1 LFEKQQSIRYQS
13 SLNNGQASL
22 RGIRLDTQ
30 FIVSTAIIL
39 ATFGIYIG
47 IAIYNKARATSDFY
61 VAGRGIPPV
70 FNGMAI
76 GADWMSAASFIGL
89 AGTVMILG
97 YDGLA
102 YIMGWTGG
110 YLLLTFLLAPQLRK
124 YGRYT
129 VPEFIGDR
137 YASHTARVIAAIC
150 TIIISFTYS
159 IGQLSGSGVVIGR
172 LFEIDAKVG
181 TLIGVVLIAFY
192 SAFGGMKG
200 ITWTQVA
207 QYIILIIAYLIP
219 VIFMSLQITGNPMP
233 WISYGDIVGKMGE
246 LDRELGISEYFAPF
260 TNGTKW
266 QFIALLFTLMAG
278 TAGLPHVIVRFY
290 TVSTMKA
297 ARWSGAW
304 ALLFIG
310 LLYLSAPAYAAF
322 SRFILM
328 TKVAGSNIDALP
340 SWTKSWV
347 DTGKLKVADSNG
359 DGILQWKELIISND
373 IVVMATPEIANLG
386 VFVIGLVAAGAMA
399 AALSTAGG
407 LMIAI
412 SSSFA
417 HDIYYRVFKPNATEK
432 SRLAVARWSIVVATV
447 LAGLVALNPPGVIT
461 QIVAWAFALASGTF
475 FPALVLGVWWK
486 RSNAK
491 GVIAGLL
498 FGLGVTLTYIF
509 MARAGITILGII
521 GTGAGIFGATAGFLA
536 NIIVSLITK
545 APSQKLQEE
554 VIDLRY
560 PEQMTFKNG
569 EVWVDD
575 DVNLTK

>member
-1 LFEKQQSIRYQS
+1 M
-13 SLNNGQASL
+13 
-22 RGIRLDTQ
+22 DTQ
-30 FIVSTAIIL
+30 FLVSLSIIL
-39 ATFGIYIG
+39 ATFALYIG
-47 IAIYNKARATSDFY
+47 IAIYNKAKATSDFY
-61 VAGRGIPPV
+61 VAGRGVPPI

-76 GADWMSAASFIGL
+76 GADWMSAASFIGM
-89 AGTVMILG
+89 AGTIMLLG

-129 VPEFIGDR
+129 VPDFIGDR
-137 YASHTARVIAAIC
+137 FDSHTARVIAAIC

-181 TLIGVVLIAFY
+181 TMIGVVLIAFY
-192 SAFGGMKG
+192 AAFGGMKG

-219 VIFMSLQITGNPMP
+219 VIFMSLQLTGNPMP
-233 WISYGDIVGKMGE
+233 WISYGELVGKMGE

-266 QFIALLFTLMAG
+266 QFLALMFTLMAG

-310 LLYLSAPAYAAF
+310 LLYLSAPAYSAF

-328 TKVAGSNIDALP
+328 TKVAGSKITELP
-340 SWTKSWV
+340 AWTKTWV
-347 DTGKLKVADSNG
+347 DTGKLQVADGNG
-359 DGILQWKELIISND
+359 DGVLQWSELIISND

-386 VFVIGLVAAGAMA
+386 MFVIGLVAAGAMA

-417 HDIYYRVFKPNATEK
+417 HDIYYRVLKPNATEK
-432 SRLAVARWSIVVATV
+432 KRLSVARWSIVLAT
-447 LAGLVALNPPGVIT
+447 LFAGLIALNPPGAIT
-461 QIVAWAFALASGTF
+461 QIVAWAFALATGTF

-486 RSNAK
+486 RSNSK

-498 FGLGVTLTYIF
+498 VGLGVTLAYIF
-509 MARAGITILGII
+509 AAKYGGFTILGII
-521 GTGAGIFGATAGFLA
+521 DTGAGVFGAIAAFTA
-536 NIIVSLITK
+536 NIVVSLMTP
-545 APSQKLQEE
+545 APSQKIQDE
-554 VIDLRY
+554 VMDLRY
-560 PEQMTFKNG
+560 PEQMVYKNG
-569 EVWVDD
+569 DVWMNDD
-575 DVNLTK
+575 GPKSV

>member
-1 LFEKQQSIRYQS
+1 MT
-13 SLNNGQASL
+13 
-22 RGIRLDTQ
+22 LDTQ
-30 FIVSTAIIL
+30 FLVSLSIIL
-39 ATFGIYIG
+39 ATFALYIG
-47 IAIYNKARATSDFY
+47 IAIYNKAKATSDFY
-61 VAGRGIPPV
+61 VAGRGVPPI

-76 GADWMSAASFIGL
+76 GADWMSAASFIGM
-89 AGTVMILG
+89 AGTIMLLG

-129 VPEFIGDR
+129 VPDFIGDR
-137 YASHTARVIAAIC
+137 FDSHTARVIAAIC

-181 TLIGVVLIAFY
+181 TMIGVVLIAFY
-192 SAFGGMKG
+192 AAFGGMKG

-219 VIFMSLQITGNPMP
+219 VIFMSLQLTGNPMP
-233 WISYGDIVGKMGE
+233 WISYGELVGKMGE

-266 QFIALLFTLMAG
+266 QFLALMFTLMAG

-310 LLYLSAPAYAAF
+310 LLYLSAPAYSAF

-328 TKVAGSNIDALP
+328 TKVAGSKITELP
-340 SWTKSWV
+340 AWTKTWV
-347 DTGKLKVADSNG
+347 DTGKLQVADGNG
-359 DGILQWKELIISND
+359 DGVLQWSELIISND

-386 VFVIGLVAAGAMA
+386 MFVIGLVAAGAMA

-417 HDIYYRVFKPNATEK
+417 HDIYYRVLKPNATEK
-432 SRLAVARWSIVVATV
+432 KRLSVARWSIVLAT
-447 LAGLVALNPPGVIT
+447 LFAGLIALNPPGAIT
-461 QIVAWAFALASGTF
+461 QIVAWAFALATGTF

-486 RSNAK
+486 RSNSQ

-498 FGLGVTLTYIF
+498 VGLGVTLAYIF
-509 MARAGITILGII
+509 AAKYGGFTILGII
-521 GTGAGIFGATAGFLA
+521 DTGAGVFGAAAAFAA
-536 NIIVSLITK
+536 NIIVSLMTP
-545 APSQKLQEE
+545 APSQKIQDE
-554 VIDLRY
+554 VMDLRY
-560 PEQMTFKNG
+560 PEQMVYKNG
-569 EVWVDD
+569 DVWMNDD
-575 DVNLTK
+575 GSKSV

>member
-1 LFEKQQSIRYQS
+1 M
-13 SLNNGQASL
+13 
-22 RGIRLDTQ
+22 DTQ
-30 FIVSTAIIL
+30 FLVSLSIIL
-39 ATFGIYIG
+39 ATFGLYIG
-47 IAIYNKARATSDFY
+47 IALFNKAKETSDFY
-61 VAGRGIPPV
+61 VAGRGVPPV

-76 GADWMSAASFIGL
+76 GADWMSAASFIGM
-89 AGTVMILG
+89 AGTIMLLG

-137 YASHTARVIAAIC
+137 FNSHTARVIAAIT

-172 LFEIDAKVG
+172 LFEIDAKLG
-181 TLIGVVLIAFY
+181 TMIGVVLIAFY
-192 SAFGGMKG
+192 AAFGGMKG
-200 ITWTQVA
+200 VTWTQVA

-219 VIFMSLQITGNPMP
+219 VIFMSLQVTSSALP
-233 WISYGDIVGKMGE
+233 WLSYGELVGKMGE

-266 QFIALLFTLMAG
+266 QFLALMFTLMAG

-328 TKVAGSNIDALP
+328 TKVAGSKISELP
-340 SWTKSWV
+340 AWTKTWV
-347 DTGKLKVADSNG
+347 DTGKLQLADGNG

-386 VFVIGLVAAGAMA
+386 VFVVGLVAAGAMA

-412 SSSFA
+412 SSAFA
-417 HDIYYRVFKPNATEK
+417 HDIYYRVMRPNATDK
-432 SRLAVARWSIVVATV
+432 NRLNVARISIVVATL
-447 LAGLVALNPPGVIT
+447 LAGIIALNPPGAIT

-475 FPALVLGVWWK
+475 FPALILGVWWK
-486 RSNAK
+486 RSNSQ
-491 GVIAGLL
+491 GVIAGMLV
-498 FGLGVTLTYIF
+498 GLGVTLAYIF
-509 MARAGITILGII
+509 AAKYGGYTILGII
-521 GTGAGIFGATAGFLA
+521 DTGAGVFGATAAILA
-536 NIIVSLITK
+536 NVVVSLATP
-545 APSQKLQEE
+545 APSQKIQEE
-554 VIDLRY
+554 VLDLRY
-560 PEQMTFKNG
+560 PEQMVYKNG
-569 EVWVDD
+569 EVWMNDD
-575 DVNLTK
+575 GTKAL

>member
-1 LFEKQQSIRYQS
+1 VLIHKGGNKLDAQFLV
-13 SLNNGQASL
+13 SL
-22 RGIRLDTQ
+22 T
-30 FIVSTAIIL
+30 IIL
-39 ATFGIYIG
+39 LTFALYIG
-47 IAIYNKARATSDFY
+47 IAVYNTAKQTSDFY
-61 VAGRGIPPV
+61 VAGRGVPPI

-89 AGTVMILG
+89 AGTIMLLG

-137 YASHTARVIAAIC
+137 YNSHTARVIAAIC

-172 LFEIDAKVG
+172 LFEIDAKIG
-181 TLIGVVLIAFY
+181 TMIGVVLIAFY
-192 SAFGGMKG
+192 AAFGGMKG

-219 VIFMSLQITGNPMP
+219 VIFMSLQITGNPAP
-233 WISYGDIVGKMGE
+233 WLSYGKIVEEMGE
-246 LDRELGISEYFAPF
+246 LDRQLGISEYFAPF

-266 QFIALLFTLMAG
+266 QFLALMFTLMAG

-304 ALLFIG
+304 AILFIG

-328 TKVAGSNIDALP
+328 TQVAGQKLSELP
-340 SWTKSWV
+340 AWTTSWV
-347 DTGKLKVADSNG
+347 NTGKLQLADGNG
-359 DGILQWKELIISND
+359 DGILQWNELIISND

-386 VFVIGLVAAGAMA
+386 MFVIGLVAAGAMA

-417 HDIYYRVFKPNATEK
+417 HDIYYRVMKPNASEK
-432 SRLAVARWSIVVATV
+432 NRLAVARWSIVIAT
-447 LAGLVALNPPGVIT
+447 LFAGIIALNPPGAIT

-475 FPALVLGVWWK
+475 FPALLIGVWWK
-486 RSNAK
+486 RSNTP
-491 GVIAGLL
+491 GVISGMVVGLA
-498 FGLGVTLTYIF
+498 VTLIYIF
-509 MARAGITILGII
+509 ASKYGGFTIAGIID
-521 GTGAGIFGATAGFLA
+521 TGAGIFGATAAILT
-536 NIIVSLITK
+536 NVIVSLSTK
-545 APSQKLQEE
+545 APSIKAQEE
-554 VIDLRY
+554 VLNLRY
-560 PEQMTFKNG
+560 PEQMTYKDG
-569 EVWVDD
+569 EVWMD
-575 DVNLTK
+575 

>member
-1 LFEKQQSIRYQS
+1 M
-13 SLNNGQASL
+13 
-22 RGIRLDTQ
+22 DTQ
-30 FIVSTAIIL
+30 FIVSTSIIL
-39 ATFGIYIG
+39 LTFALYIG
-47 IAIYNKARATSDFY
+47 IAVYNKAKATSDFY
-61 VAGRGIPPV
+61 VAGRGVPPI

-137 YASHTARVIAAIC
+137 YNSHTARVIAAIC

-181 TLIGVVLIAFY
+181 TMIGVVLIAFY
-192 SAFGGMKG
+192 AAFGGMKG

-207 QYIILIIAYLIP
+207 QYIVLIIAYLIP
-219 VIFMSLQITGNPMP
+219 VIFMSLQITGNPAP
-233 WISYGDIVGKMGE
+233 WISYGELVGKIGE
-246 LDRELGISEYFAPF
+246 LDRELGVSEYFAPF

-266 QFIALLFTLMAG
+266 QFMALMFTLMAG

-328 TKVAGSNIDALP
+328 TKVAGSKISDLP
-340 SWTKSWV
+340 AWTASWV
-347 DTGKLKVADSNG
+347 DTGKLQVADANG
-359 DGILQWKELIISND
+359 DGILQWKEIIISND

-417 HDIYYRVFKPNATEK
+417 HDIYYRVFKPNATERN
-432 SRLAVARWSIVVATV
+432 RLAVARWSIVVATV
-447 LAGLVALNPPGVIT
+447 LAGVVALNPPGVIT

-475 FPALVLGVWWK
+475 FPALLLGVWWK
-486 RSNAK
+486 RSNAQ
-491 GVIAGLL
+491 GVIAGMLV
-498 FGLGVTLTYIF
+498 GLAVTLTYIF
-509 MARAGITILGII
+509 LARSGVTLFGII
-521 GTGAGIFGATAGFLA
+521 DTGAGVFGAASAAIA
-536 NIIVSLITK
+536 NIVVSLMTK
-545 APSQKLQEE
+545 APSQKIQEE
-554 VIDLRY
+554 VMDLRY
-560 PEQMTFKNG
+560 PEQMTFKDG

-575 DVNLTK
+575 EVDFKA

>member
-1 LFEKQQSIRYQS
+1 M
-13 SLNNGQASL
+13 
-22 RGIRLDTQ
+22 DTQ
-30 FIVSTAIIL
+30 FMVSLSIIL
-39 ATFGIYIG
+39 ATFALYIG
-47 IAIYNKARATSDFY
+47 IAVYNKARATSDFY
-61 VAGRGIPPV
+61 VAGRGVPPV

-76 GADWMSAASFIGL
+76 GADWMSAASFIGM
-89 AGTVMILG
+89 AGTIMLLG

-137 YASHTARVIAAIC
+137 YDSHTARVIAAVC

-172 LFEIDAKVG
+172 LFEIDAKLG
-181 TLIGVVLIAFY
+181 TMIGVVLIAFY
-192 SAFGGMKG
+192 AAFGGMKG

-207 QYIILIIAYLIP
+207 QYVVLIIAYLIP
-219 VIFMSLQITGNPMP
+219 VIFMSLQLTNSPLP
-233 WISYGDIVGKMGE
+233 WLSYGELVGKMGE

-266 QFIALLFTLMAG
+266 QFLALMFTLMCG

-328 TKVAGSNIDALP
+328 TKIAGSEITNLP
-340 SWTKSWV
+340 AWTKSWI
-347 DTGKLKVADSNG
+347 DTGKLQLADGNG
-359 DGILQWKELIISND
+359 DGVLQWNELIISND

-417 HDIYYRVFKPNATEK
+417 HDIFYRVWKPDATEK
-432 SRLAVARWSIVVATV
+432 TRLSVARWSIVIATL
-447 LAGLVALNPPGVIT
+447 LAGLIALNPPGAIT
-461 QIVAWAFALASGTF
+461 QIVAWAFAIATGTF

-486 RSNAK
+486 RSNSQ

-498 FGLGVTLTYIF
+498 VGLAVTLGYIF
-509 MARAGITILGII
+509 AAKYGGFTILGII
-521 GTGAGIFGATAGFLA
+521 DTGAGVFGAAAAFLT
-536 NIIVSLITK
+536 NIAVSLATP

-554 VIDLRY
+554 VLDLRY
-560 PEQMTFKNG
+560 PEQMTYKNG
-569 EVWVDD
+569 DVWMNTDESAK
-575 DVNLTK
+575 L

>member
-1 LFEKQQSIRYQS
+1 M
-13 SLNNGQASL
+13 
-22 RGIRLDTQ
+22 DTQ
-30 FIVSTAIIL
+30 FIVSTSIIL
-39 ATFGIYIG
+39 LTFALYIG
-47 IAIYNKARATSDFY
+47 IAVYNKAKETSDFY
-61 VAGRGIPPV
+61 VAGRGVPPI

-137 YASHTARVIAAIC
+137 YNSHTARVIAAIC

-192 SAFGGMKG
+192 AAFGGMKG

-207 QYIILIIAYLIP
+207 QYIVLIIAYLIP
-219 VIFMSLQITGNPMP
+219 VIFMSLQITGNPAP
-233 WISYGDIVGKMGE
+233 WLSYGELVGKLGE
-246 LDRELGISEYFAPF
+246 LDRELGVSEYFAPF

-266 QFIALLFTLMAG
+266 QFMALMFTLMAG

-328 TKVAGSNIDALP
+328 TKVAGSKISDLP
-340 SWTKSWV
+340 SWTTSWV
-347 DTGKLKVADSNG
+347 DTGKLQVADANG
-359 DGILQWKELIISND
+359 DGILQWKEIIISND

-417 HDIYYRVFKPNATEK
+417 HDIYYRVFKPEATERK
-432 SRLAVARWSIVVATV
+432 RLAVARLSIVIATV
-447 LAGLVALNPPGVIT
+447 LAGIVALNPPGVIT

-475 FPALVLGVWWK
+475 FPALLLGVWWK
-486 RSNAK
+486 RSNAQ
-491 GVIAGLL
+491 GVIAGMLV
-498 FGLGVTLTYIF
+498 GLGVTLTYIF
-509 MARAGITILGII
+509 LARSGVTLFGII
-521 GTGAGIFGATAGFLA
+521 DTGAGVFGALSAAIA
-536 NIIVSLITK
+536 NIIVSLMTK
-545 APSQKLQEE
+545 APSQKIQEE
-554 VIDLRY
+554 VMDLRY
-560 PEQMTFKNG
+560 PEQMTFKDG

-575 DVNLTK
+575 GVDFKA

>member
-1 LFEKQQSIRYQS
+1 M
-13 SLNNGQASL
+13 
-22 RGIRLDTQ
+22 DTQ
-30 FIVSTAIIL
+30 FIVSTSIIL
-39 ATFGIYIG
+39 LTFALYIG
-47 IAIYNKARATSDFY
+47 IAVYNKAKATSDFY
-61 VAGRGIPPV
+61 VAGRGVPPI

-137 YASHTARVIAAIC
+137 YNSHTARVIAAIC

-181 TLIGVVLIAFY
+181 TMIGVVLIAFY
-192 SAFGGMKG
+192 AAFGGMKG

-207 QYIILIIAYLIP
+207 QYIVLIIAYLIP
-219 VIFMSLQITGNPMP
+219 VIFMSLQITGNPAP
-233 WISYGDIVGKMGE
+233 WISYGELVGKIGE
-246 LDRELGISEYFAPF
+246 LDRELGVSEYFAPF

-266 QFIALLFTLMAG
+266 QFMALMFTLMAG

-328 TKVAGSNIDALP
+328 TKVAGSKISDLP
-340 SWTKSWV
+340 AWTASWV
-347 DTGKLKVADSNG
+347 DTGKLQVADANG
-359 DGILQWKELIISND
+359 DGILQWKEIIISND

-417 HDIYYRVFKPNATEK
+417 HDIYYRVFKPNATERN
-432 SRLAVARWSIVVATV
+432 RLAVARWSIVVATV
-447 LAGLVALNPPGVIT
+447 LAGVVALNPPGVIT

-475 FPALVLGVWWK
+475 FPALLLGVWWK
-486 RSNAK
+486 RSNAQ
-491 GVIAGLL
+491 GVIAGMLV
-498 FGLGVTLTYIF
+498 GLAVTLTYIF
-509 MARAGITILGII
+509 LARSGITLFGII
-521 GTGAGIFGATAGFLA
+521 DTGAGVFGAASAAIA
-536 NIIVSLITK
+536 NIVVSLMTK
-545 APSQKLQEE
+545 APSQKIQEE
-554 VIDLRY
+554 VMDLRY
-560 PEQMTFKNG
+560 PEQMTFKDG

-575 DVNLTK
+575 EVDFKA

>member
-1 LFEKQQSIRYQS
+1 M
-13 SLNNGQASL
+13 
-22 RGIRLDTQ
+22 DTQ
-30 FIVSTAIIL
+30 FLVSSLIIL
-39 ATFGIYIG
+39 ATFALYIG
-47 IAIYNKARATSDFY
+47 IAIYNKAKATSDFY
-61 VAGRGIPPV
+61 VAGRGVPPI

-76 GADWMSAASFIGL
+76 GADWMSAASFIGM
-89 AGTVMILG
+89 AGTVMLLG

-137 YASHTARVIAAIC
+137 FESHTARIIAALC

-172 LFEIDAKVG
+172 LFEIDAKIG
-181 TLIGVVLIAFY
+181 TMIGVVLIAFY
-192 SAFGGMKG
+192 AAFGGMKG

-219 VIFMSLQITGNPMP
+219 VIFMSLQVTGNPLP
-233 WISYGDIVGKMGE
+233 WLSYGKIVEEMGE
-246 LDRELGISEYFAPF
+246 LDRQLGISEYFAPF

-266 QFIALLFTLMAG
+266 QFLALLFTLMAG

-328 TKVAGSNIDALP
+328 KNVVGQKIDQLP
-340 SWTKSWV
+340 EWTTTWIN
-347 DTGKLKVADSNG
+347 TGKLQIADGNG
-359 DGILQWKELIISND
+359 DGILQWQELIIDKD

-417 HDIYYRVFKPNATEK
+417 HDIYYRVLKPNASEQN
-432 SRLAVARWSIVVATV
+432 RLTVARVSIAVATL
-447 LAGLVALNPPGVIT
+447 LAGIIALDPPGAIT

-475 FPALVLGVWWK
+475 FPALLLGVWWK
-486 RSNAK
+486 RSNAY
-491 GVIAGLL
+491 GVTWGMIVGLAVTLAYIFAAKYGGFTIAG
-498 FGLGVTLTYIF
+498 
-509 MARAGITILGII
+509 II
-521 GTGAGIFGATAGFLA
+521 DTGAGIFGAVAAILT
-536 NIIVSLITK
+536 NVIVSLLTEE
-545 APSQKLQEE
+545 PSQAIQEE
-554 VIDLRY
+554 VLDLRY
-560 PEQMTFKNG
+560 PEQMTYKDG
-569 EVWVDD
+569 EVWMR
-575 DVNLTK
+575 

>member
-1 LFEKQQSIRYQS
+1 M
-13 SLNNGQASL
+13 
-22 RGIRLDTQ
+22 DTQ
-30 FIVSTAIIL
+30 FLVSLAIIL
-39 ATFGIYIG
+39 ATFALYIG
-47 IAIYNKARATSDFY
+47 IAIYNKAKETSEFY
-61 VAGRGIPPV
+61 VAGRGVPPI

-76 GADWMSAASFIGL
+76 GADWMSAASFIGM
-89 AGTVMILG
+89 AGTIMLLG

-137 YASHTARVIAAIC
+137 FDSHTARILAAIC

-181 TLIGVVLIAFY
+181 TMIGVVLIAFY
-192 SAFGGMKG
+192 AAFGGMKG

-219 VIFMSLQITGNPMP
+219 VIFMALQLTGNPMP
-233 WISYGDIVGKMGE
+233 WISYGEIVGKMGE

-266 QFIALLFTLMAG
+266 QFLALMFTLMAG

-328 TKVAGSNIDALP
+328 TQVAGSKIAELP
-340 SWTKSWV
+340 AWTKTWV
-347 DTGKLKVADSNG
+347 DTGKLQVADGNG
-359 DGILQWKELIISND
+359 DGVLQWSELIISND

-386 VFVIGLVAAGAMA
+386 MFVIGLVAAGAMA

-412 SSSFA
+412 SSAFA
-417 HDIYYRVFKPNATEK
+417 HDIFYRVLKPNSTEK
-432 SRLAVARWSIVVATV
+432 TRLSVARWSIVIATL
-447 LAGLVALNPPGVIT
+447 LAGVIALNPPGAIT
-461 QIVAWAFALASGTF
+461 QIVAWAFALATGTF

-486 RSNAK
+486 RSNSQ

-498 FGLGVTLTYIF
+498 VGLGVTLAYIF
-509 MARAGITILGII
+509 AAKYGGFTILGII
-521 GTGAGIFGATAGFLA
+521 DTGAGVFGAAAAFAA
-536 NIIVSLITK
+536 NIIVSLMTA
-545 APSQKLQEE
+545 APSQKIQEE
-554 VIDLRY
+554 VMDLRY
-560 PEQMTFKNG
+560 PEQMVYKNG
-569 EVWVDD
+569 EVWMNDD
-575 DVNLTK
+575 GSKSV

>member
-1 LFEKQQSIRYQS
+1 
-13 SLNNGQASL
+13 
-22 RGIRLDTQ
+22 LDAQ
-30 FIVSTAIIL
+30 FIVSLAIIL
-39 ATFGIYIG
+39 LTFALYIG
-47 IAIYNKARATSDFY
+47 IAIYNTAKQTSDFY
-61 VAGRGIPPV
+61 VAGRGVPPI

-76 GADWMSAASFIGL
+76 GADWMSAASFIGM
-89 AGTVMILG
+89 AGTIMLLG

-137 YASHTARVIAAIC
+137 YNSHTARVIAAVC

-172 LFEIDAKVG
+172 LFEIDAKLG
-181 TLIGVVLIAFY
+181 TMIGVVLIAFY
-192 SAFGGMKG
+192 AAFGGMKG

-219 VIFMSLQITGNPMP
+219 VIFMSLQITGNPAP
-233 WISYGDIVGKMGE
+233 WLSYGKIVEEMGE
-246 LDRELGISEYFAPF
+246 LDRQLGISEYFAPF

-266 QFIALLFTLMAG
+266 QFLALMFTLMAG

-304 ALLFIG
+304 AILFIG

-328 TKVAGSNIDALP
+328 TQVAGQKLSELP
-340 SWTKSWV
+340 AWTESWV
-347 DTGKLKVADSNG
+347 NTGKLQIADGNG
-359 DGILQWKELIISND
+359 DGILQWSELMISND

-386 VFVIGLVAAGAMA
+386 MFVIGLVAAGAMA

-417 HDIYYRVFKPNATEK
+417 HDIYYRVMKPNASEK
-432 SRLAVARWSIVVATV
+432 NRLAVARWSIVIATV
-447 LAGLVALNPPGVIT
+447 LAGLIALNPPGAIT

-475 FPALVLGVWWK
+475 FPALLIGVWWK
-486 RSNAK
+486 RSNTQ
-491 GVIAGLL
+491 GVISGMLVGLT
-498 FGLGVTLTYIF
+498 VTLIYIF
-509 MARAGITILGII
+509 ASKYGGFTIAGIID
-521 GTGAGIFGATAGFLA
+521 TGAGVFGAAAAILT
-536 NIIVSLITK
+536 NIIVSLSTK
-545 APSQKLQEE
+545 APSIQTQEE
-554 VIDLRY
+554 VLNLRY
-560 PEQMTFKNG
+560 PEQMTYKDG
-569 EVWVDD
+569 EVWMD
-575 DVNLTK
+575 K

>member
-1 LFEKQQSIRYQS
+1 M
-13 SLNNGQASL
+13 
-22 RGIRLDTQ
+22 DTQ
-30 FIVSTAIIL
+30 FLVSLSIIL
-39 ATFGIYIG
+39 ATFALYIG
-47 IAIYNKARATSDFY
+47 IAVYNTAKQTSDFY
-61 VAGRGIPPV
+61 VASRGVPPI

-76 GADWMSAASFIGL
+76 GADWMSAASFIGM
-89 AGTVMILG
+89 AGTIMLLG

-137 YASHTARVIAAIC
+137 FNSHTARVIAAIS

-172 LFEIDAKVG
+172 LFEIDAKLG
-181 TLIGVVLIAFY
+181 TMIGVVLIAVY
-192 SAFGGMKG
+192 AAFGGMKG

-219 VIFMSLQITGNPMP
+219 VIFMSLQLTNSPLP
-233 WISYGDIVGKMGE
+233 WLSYGELVGKMGE

-266 QFIALLFTLMAG
+266 QFLALMFTLMAG

-328 TKVAGSNIDALP
+328 TKVAGSKITELP
-340 SWTKSWV
+340 AWTKTWV
-347 DTGKLKVADSNG
+347 DTGKLQLADGNG

-412 SSSFA
+412 SSAFA
-417 HDIYYRVFKPNATEK
+417 HDIYYRVMKPNASEK
-432 SRLAVARWSIVVATV
+432 TRLNVARISIVVATL
-447 LAGLVALNPPGVIT
+447 LAGIIALNPPGAIT

-475 FPALVLGVWWK
+475 FPALILGVWWK
-486 RSNAK
+486 RSNSQ
-491 GVIAGLL
+491 GVIAGMLV
-498 FGLGVTLTYIF
+498 GLGVTLAYIF
-509 MARAGITILGII
+509 AAKYGGYTILGII
-521 GTGAGIFGATAGFLA
+521 DTGAGVFGAAAAILA
-536 NIIVSLITK
+536 NVVVSLATP
-545 APSQKLQEE
+545 APSQKIQEE
-554 VIDLRY
+554 VLDLRY
-560 PEQMTFKNG
+560 PEQMVYKNG
-569 EVWVDD
+569 EVWMNDD
-575 DVNLTK
+575 GTKSL

>member
-1 LFEKQQSIRYQS
+1 M
-13 SLNNGQASL
+13 
-22 RGIRLDTQ
+22 DTQ
-30 FIVSTAIIL
+30 FLVSLSIIL
-39 ATFGIYIG
+39 ATFGLYIG
-47 IAIYNKARATSDFY
+47 IAIYNTAKQTSDFY
-61 VAGRGIPPV
+61 VASRGVPPI

-76 GADWMSAASFIGL
+76 GADWMSAASFIGM
-89 AGTVMILG
+89 AGTIMLLG

-137 YASHTARVIAAIC
+137 YNSHTARVIAAIS

-172 LFEIDAKVG
+172 LFEIDAKLG
-181 TLIGVVLIAFY
+181 TMIGVVLIAFY
-192 SAFGGMKG
+192 AAFGGMKG

-219 VIFMSLQITGNPMP
+219 VIFMSLQVTSSALP
-233 WISYGDIVGKMGE
+233 WLSYGELVGKMGE

-266 QFIALLFTLMAG
+266 QFLALMFTLMAG

-328 TKVAGSNIDALP
+328 TKVAGSKISELP
-340 SWTKSWV
+340 AWTKTWV
-347 DTGKLKVADSNG
+347 DTGKLQVADGNG
-359 DGILQWKELIISND
+359 DGVLQWSELIISND

-412 SSSFA
+412 SSAFA
-417 HDIYYRVFKPNATEK
+417 HDIYYRVMKPNATEK
-432 SRLAVARWSIVVATV
+432 TRLNVARISIVVAT
-447 LAGLVALNPPGVIT
+447 LFAGLIALNPPGAIT

-475 FPALVLGVWWK
+475 FPALILGVWWK
-486 RSNAK
+486 RSNSQ
-491 GVIAGLL
+491 GVIAGMLI
-498 FGLGVTLTYIF
+498 GLAVTLGYIF
-509 MARAGITILGII
+509 AAKYGGFTILGII
-521 GTGAGIFGATAGFLA
+521 DTGAGVFGATAAILA
-536 NIIVSLITK
+536 NVIVSLATP
-545 APSQKLQEE
+545 APSQKIQEE
-554 VIDLRY
+554 VLDLRY
-560 PEQMTFKNG
+560 PEQMTYKNG
-569 EVWVDD
+569 EVWMNDD
-575 DVNLTK
+575 ATKA

>member
-1 LFEKQQSIRYQS
+1 MDIQFLV
-13 SLNNGQASL
+13 SLTLIGL
-22 RGIRLDTQ
+22 
-30 FIVSTAIIL
+30 
-39 ATFGIYIG
+39 TFGLYIW
-47 IAIYNKARATSDFY
+47 IALYNKAKATSDFY
-61 VAGRGIPPV
+61 VAGRGVPPV

-76 GADWMSAASFIGL
+76 GADWMSAASFIGM

-102 YIMGWTGG
+102 YIMGWSGG

-137 YASHTARVIAAIC
+137 YKSDTARLIAALA

-172 LFEIDAKVG
+172 LLEVDAAVG

-219 VIFMSLQITGNPMP
+219 VIFMSLQLTQNPLP
-233 WISYGDIVGKMGE
+233 WISYGEIIGE
-246 LDRELGISEYFAPF
+246 LGQLDQELGISEYLVPF
-260 TNGTKW
+260 TESTKW
-266 QFIALLFTLMAG
+266 QFLALMFTLMAG

-328 TKVAGSNIDALP
+328 TNVAGSPINNLP
-340 SWTKSWV
+340 EWTTAWV
-347 DTGKLKVADSNG
+347 NTGRLSVADQNG
-359 DGILQWKELIISND
+359 DGILQWAEIVISKD

-386 VFVIGLVAAGAMA
+386 IFVIGLMAAGAMA

-412 SSSFA
+412 SAALS
-417 HDIYYRVFKPNATEK
+417 HDIYFRTINPNASEQK
-432 SRLAVARWSIVVATV
+432 RLAVGRWSIVIATV
-447 LAGLVALNPPGVIT
+447 IAGLTALNPPGAIT
-461 QIVAWAFALASGTF
+461 QIVAWAFALASGSF
-475 FPALVLGVWWK
+475 FPALLLGVWWK
-486 RSNAK
+486 RANGPGA
-491 GVIAGLL
+491 IAGMVV
-498 FGLGVTLTYIF
+498 GLSVTLGYIF
-509 MARAGITILGII
+509 AAKYGGFTILGILD
-521 GTGAGIFGATAGFLA
+521 TGAGVFGAASAILT
-536 NIIVSLITK
+536 NIIVSLSTK
-545 APSQKLQEE
+545 APSQEIQEE
-554 VIDLRY
+554 IVDLRY
-560 PEQMTFKNG
+560 PEQMSYKDG
-569 EVWVDD
+569 EVWM
-575 DVNLTK
+575 NE

>member
-1 LFEKQQSIRYQS
+1 MD
-13 SLNNGQASL
+13 G
-22 RGIRLDTQ
+22 Q
-30 FIVSTAIIL
+30 FIVSLAIIL
-39 ATFGIYIG
+39 ATFALYIG
-47 IAIYNKARATSDFY
+47 IAVYNTAKATSDFY
-61 VAGRGIPPV
+61 VAGRGVPPI

-76 GADWMSAASFIGL
+76 GADWMSAASFIGM
-89 AGTVMILG
+89 AGTVMVLG

-110 YLLLTFLLAPQLRK
+110 YLFLTFLLAPQLRK
-124 YGRYT
+124 FGRYT

-137 YASHTARVIAAIC
+137 YDSHSARVIAALC

-181 TLIGVVLIAFY
+181 TMIGVVLIAIY
-192 SAFGGMKG
+192 AAFGGMKG

-207 QYIILIIAYLIP
+207 QYLILITAYLVPI
-219 VIFMSLQITGNPMP
+219 IFMSLQISGNPIP
-233 WISYGDIVGKMGE
+233 WISYGEVVSTLGE

-266 QFIALLFTLMAG
+266 QFLALMFTLMAG

-328 TKVAGSNIDALP
+328 TQVAGSQIAQLP
-340 SWTKSWV
+340 AWTKSWV
-347 DTGKLKVADSNG
+347 DTGMLQVADSNS
-359 DGILQWKELIISND
+359 DGVLQWSELIIAND

-407 LMIAI
+407 LMISL

-417 HDIYYRVFKPNATEK
+417 HDIYYRVWKPQASEK
-432 SRLAVARWSIVVATV
+432 NRLAVARWSIVIAT
-447 LAGLVALNPPGVIT
+447 LFAGLIALNPPGVIT
-461 QIVAWAFALASGTF
+461 QIVAWAFAIASGTF

-486 RSNAK
+486 RSNTK
-491 GVIAGLL
+491 GVISGLL
-498 FGLGVTLTYIF
+498 IGLAVTLTYIF
-509 MARAGITILGII
+509 AAKYGGFTILGII
-521 GTGAGIFGATAGFLA
+521 DTGAGVFGAAAGFLA
-536 NIIVSLITK
+536 NIIVSLATE
-545 APSQKLQEE
+545 APPQKLQDE
-554 VIDLRY
+554 VINLRY
-560 PEQMTFKNG
+560 PEQMVYKDG
-569 EVWVDD
+569 EVWMHDGES
-575 DVNLTK
+575 KQG

>member
-1 LFEKQQSIRYQS
+1 M
-13 SLNNGQASL
+13 
-22 RGIRLDTQ
+22 DTQ
-30 FIVSTAIIL
+30 FLVSLSIIL
-39 ATFGIYIG
+39 ATFALYIG
-47 IAIYNKARATSDFY
+47 IAVYNKARATSDFY
-61 VAGRGIPPV
+61 VAGRGVPPI

-76 GADWMSAASFIGL
+76 GADWMSAASFIGM
-89 AGTVMILG
+89 AGTIMLLG

-137 YASHTARVIAAIC
+137 YNSHTARVIAAIC
-150 TIIISFTYS
+150 TIVISFTYS

-172 LFEIDAKVG
+172 LFEIDAKLG
-181 TLIGVVLIAFY
+181 TMIGVVLIAFY
-192 SAFGGMKG
+192 AAFGGMKG

-219 VIFMSLQITGNPMP
+219 VIFMSLQLTNNPLP
-233 WISYGDIVGKMGE
+233 WISYGELVGKMGE

-266 QFIALLFTLMAG
+266 QFLALMFTLMAG

-328 TKVAGSNIDALP
+328 TKVAGSSISELP
-340 SWTKSWV
+340 AWTKTWV
-347 DTGKLKVADSNG
+347 DTGKLQLADGNG
-359 DGILQWKELIISND
+359 DGILQWSELIISND

-417 HDIYYRVFKPNATEK
+417 HDIFYRVWKPDSTEK
-432 SRLAVARWSIVVATV
+432 TRLSVARWSIVVATL
-447 LAGLVALNPPGVIT
+447 LAGLIALNPPGAIT
-461 QIVAWAFALASGTF
+461 QIVAWAFALATGTF
-475 FPALVLGVWWK
+475 FPALVMGVWWK

-491 GVIAGLL
+491 GVISGLL
-498 FGLGVTLTYIF
+498 VGLGVTLAYIF
-509 MARAGITILGII
+509 AAKYGGFTILGII
-521 GTGAGIFGATAGFLA
+521 DTGAGVFGAAAAFLT
-536 NIIVSLITK
+536 NIIVSKATE
-545 APSQKLQEE
+545 APSKKIQEE
-554 VIDLRY
+554 VINLRY
-560 PEQMTFKNG
+560 PEQMIYKDG
-569 EVWVDD
+569 EVWMDEGKSKSV
-575 DVNLTK
+575 

>member
-1 LFEKQQSIRYQS
+1 LDGQFLV
-13 SLNNGQASL
+13 SL
-22 RGIRLDTQ
+22 T
-30 FIVSTAIIL
+30 IIL
-39 ATFGIYIG
+39 LTFALYIG
-47 IAIYNKARATSDFY
+47 IAVYNKAKETSDFY
-61 VAGRGIPPV
+61 VAGRGVPPI

-89 AGTVMILG
+89 AGTIMLLG

-137 YASHTARVIAAIC
+137 YNSHTARVIAAIC

-172 LFEIDAKVG
+172 LFEIDAKLG

-219 VIFMSLQITGNPMP
+219 VIFMSLQITGNPAP
-233 WISYGDIVGKMGE
+233 WLSYGKIVEEMGE
-246 LDRELGISEYFAPF
+246 LDRQLGISEYFAPF

-266 QFIALLFTLMAG
+266 QFIALMFTLLAG

-310 LLYLSAPAYAAF
+310 LLYLTAPAYAAF

-328 TKVAGSNIDALP
+328 TKVAGQKISELP
-340 SWTKSWV
+340 DWTASWV
-347 DTGKLKVADSNG
+347 NTGKLQIADSNS
-359 DGILQWKELIISND
+359 DGILQWNELMIAND

-386 VFVIGLVAAGAMA
+386 MFVIGLVAAGAMA

-417 HDIYYRVFKPNATEK
+417 HDIYYRVLKPQASEK
-432 SRLAVARWSIVVATV
+432 NRLAVARWSIVIATV
-447 LAGLVALNPPGVIT
+447 LAGLVALNPPGAIT

-475 FPALVLGVWWK
+475 FPALLIGVWWK
-486 RSNAK
+486 RSNTY
-491 GVIAGLL
+491 GVISSMLAGLA
-498 FGLGVTLTYIF
+498 VTLGYIF
-509 MARAGITILGII
+509 AAKYGGFTILGII
-521 GTGAGIFGATAGFLA
+521 DTGAGVFGATAAVLT
-536 NIIVSLITK
+536 NVIVSLATK
-545 APSQKLQEE
+545 PPSIQTQEE
-554 VIDLRY
+554 VLNLRY
-560 PEQMTFKNG
+560 PEQMTYKDG
-569 EVWVDD
+569 EVWMD
-575 DVNLTK
+575 

>member
-1 LFEKQQSIRYQS
+1 
-13 SLNNGQASL
+13 
-22 RGIRLDTQ
+22 LDTQ
-30 FIVSTAIIL
+30 FLASLSIIL
-39 ATFGIYIG
+39 ITFALYIG
-47 IAIYNKARATSDFY
+47 IAIYNKAKATSDFY
-61 VAGRGIPPV
+61 VAGRGVPPI

-76 GADWMSAASFIGL
+76 GADWMSAASFIGM
-89 AGTVMILG
+89 AGTIMLLG

-137 YASHTARVIAAIC
+137 YNSHTARVIAALC

-172 LFEIDAKVG
+172 LFEIDVKLG
-181 TLIGVVLIAFY
+181 TMIGVVLIAFY
-192 SAFGGMKG
+192 AAFGGMKG

-233 WISYGDIVGKMGE
+233 WLTYGELVGKMGE

-266 QFIALLFTLMAG
+266 QFLALMFTLMAG

-290 TVSTMKA
+290 TVTTMKA

-328 TKVAGSNIDALP
+328 TKVAGSKITELP
-340 SWTKSWV
+340 EWTKSWV
-347 DTGKLKVADSNG
+347 DTGKLQVADGNG
-359 DGILQWKELIISND
+359 DGILQWSELIISND

-386 VFVIGLVAAGAMA
+386 LFVIGLVAAGAMA

-407 LMIAI
+407 LMLAI

-417 HDIYYRVFKPNATEK
+417 HDIYYRVLRPNSTDK
-432 SRLAVARWSIVVATV
+432 NRLTVARWTIVIATL
-447 LAGLVALNPPGVIT
+447 LAGLIALNPPGVIT
-461 QIVAWAFALASGTF
+461 QIVAWAFALATGTF

-486 RSNAK
+486 RSNSK

-498 FGLGVTLTYIF
+498 VGLGVTLTYIF
-509 MARAGITILGII
+509 AAKYGGFTILGII
-521 GTGAGIFGATAGFLA
+521 DTGAGVFGAAAAFIT
-536 NIIVSLITK
+536 NIIVSLSTE
-545 APSQKLQEE
+545 APSQKIQDE
-554 VIDLRY
+554 VMDLRY
-560 PEQMTFKNG
+560 PEQMVYKNG
-569 EVWVDD
+569 EVWMNDD
-575 DVNLTK
+575 GTKSI

>member
-1 LFEKQQSIRYQS
+1 MS
-13 SLNNGQASL
+13 
-22 RGIRLDTQ
+22 LDTQ
-30 FIVSTAIIL
+30 FLVSLSIIL
-39 ATFGIYIG
+39 ATFALYIG
-47 IAIYNKARATSDFY
+47 IAIYNKAKETSEFY
-61 VAGRGIPPV
+61 VAGRGVPPV

-76 GADWMSAASFIGL
+76 GADWMSAASFIGM
-89 AGTVMILG
+89 AGTIMLLG

-137 YASHTARVIAAIC
+137 FDSHTARVIAALC

-172 LFEIDAKVG
+172 LFEIDAKLG
-181 TLIGVVLIAFY
+181 TMIGVVLIAFY
-192 SAFGGMKG
+192 AAFGGMKG

-207 QYIILIIAYLIP
+207 QYVILIIAYIIP
-219 VIFMSLQITGNPMP
+219 VVFMSLQITGNPAP
-233 WISYGDIVGKMGE
+233 WLSYGELVGKMGE

-266 QFIALLFTLMAG
+266 QFLALMFTLMAG

-310 LLYLSAPAYAAF
+310 LLYLSAPAYSAF

-328 TKVAGSNIDALP
+328 TQVAGSKITELP
-340 SWTKSWV
+340 AWTKTWV
-347 DTGKLKVADSNG
+347 DTGKLQVADGNG
-359 DGILQWKELIISND
+359 DGVLQWNELIISND

-386 VFVIGLVAAGAMA
+386 MFVIGLVAAGAMA

-412 SSSFA
+412 SSAFA
-417 HDIYYRVFKPNATEK
+417 HDIFYRVLKPNSTEK
-432 SRLAVARWSIVVATV
+432 TRLSVARWSIVIATL
-447 LAGLVALNPPGVIT
+447 LAGLIALNPPGAIT
-461 QIVAWAFALASGTF
+461 QIVAWAFALATGTF

-486 RSNAK
+486 RSNSQ

-498 FGLGVTLTYIF
+498 VGLGVTLAYIF
-509 MARAGITILGII
+509 AAKYGGFTILGII
-521 GTGAGIFGATAGFLA
+521 DTGAGVFGAAAAFAA
-536 NIIVSLITK
+536 NIIVSLMTA
-545 APSQKLQEE
+545 APSQKIQEE
-554 VIDLRY
+554 VMDLRY
-560 PEQMTFKNG
+560 PEQMVYKDG
-569 EVWVDD
+569 EVWMNDD
-575 DVNLTK
+575 GSKSV

>member
-1 LFEKQQSIRYQS
+1 M
-13 SLNNGQASL
+13 
-22 RGIRLDTQ
+22 DTQ
-30 FIVSTAIIL
+30 FLVSLSIIL
-39 ATFGIYIG
+39 ATFALYIG
-47 IAIYNKARATSDFY
+47 IAVYNKAKATSDFY
-61 VAGRGIPPV
+61 VASRGVPPI

-76 GADWMSAASFIGL
+76 GADWMSAASFIGM
-89 AGTVMILG
+89 AGTIMLLG

-137 YASHTARVIAAIC
+137 YNSHTARIIAAIC

-172 LFEIDAKVG
+172 LFEIDAKLG
-181 TLIGVVLIAFY
+181 TMIGVVLIAFY
-192 SAFGGMKG
+192 AAFGGMKG

-219 VIFMSLQITGNPMP
+219 VIFMSLQITNNPAP
-233 WISYGDIVGKMGE
+233 WLSYGKIVGEMGE
-246 LDRELGISEYFAPF
+246 LDRQLGISEYFAPF

-266 QFIALLFTLMAG
+266 QFLALMFTLMAG

-328 TKVAGSNIDALP
+328 KNVVGQKISELP
-340 SWTKSWV
+340 AWTTTWV
-347 DTGKLKVADSNG
+347 NTGKLSVADTNG
-359 DGILQWKELIISND
+359 DGILQWQELTISND

-407 LMIAI
+407 LMLAI

-417 HDIYYRVFKPNATEK
+417 HDIYYRVLRPHASEK
-432 SRLAVARWSIVVATV
+432 NRLSVARWTIAIATL
-447 LAGLVALNPPGVIT
+447 LAGLIALNPPGAIT

-475 FPALVLGVWWK
+475 FPALLLGVWWK

-491 GVIAGLL
+491 GVTAGMLV
-498 FGLGVTLTYIF
+498 GLAVTLTYIF
-509 MARAGITILGII
+509 AAKYGGFTIAGIID
-521 GTGAGIFGATAGFLA
+521 TGAGVFGAVAA
-536 NIIVSLITK
+536 IITNVVVSLSTA
-545 APSQKLQEE
+545 APSQDIQDE
-554 VIDLRY
+554 VVDLRY
-560 PEQMTFKNG
+560 PEQMTFKDG
-569 EVWVDD
+569 EVWLKDE
-575 DVNLTK
+575 NL

>member
-1 LFEKQQSIRYQS
+1 M
-13 SLNNGQASL
+13 
-22 RGIRLDTQ
+22 DTQ
-30 FIVSTAIIL
+30 FIVSLIIIL
-39 ATFGIYIG
+39 ATFGLYIW
-47 IAIYNKARATSDFY
+47 IALFNKAKATSDFY
-61 VAGRGIPPV
+61 VAGRGVPPI

-76 GADWMSAASFIGL
+76 GADWMSAASFIGM
-89 AGTVMILG
+89 AGTIMLLG

-124 YGRYT
+124 SGRYT

-137 YASHTARVIAAIC
+137 FQSNTALVIAAIC

-172 LFEIDAKVG
+172 LFEIDVRIG
-181 TLIGVVLIAFY
+181 TMIGVVLIAFY
-192 SAFGGMKG
+192 AAFGGMKG

-207 QYIILIIAYLIP
+207 QYLVLIIAYLVP
-219 VIFMSLQITGNPMP
+219 VIFMSLQITGNPLP
-233 WISYGDIVGKMGE
+233 WISYGEIVGQIGE
-246 LDRELGISEYFAPF
+246 LDRELGVSEYFAPF

-266 QFIALLFTLMAG
+266 QFLALMFTLMAG

-310 LLYLSAPAYAAF
+310 LLYFSAPAYAAF

-328 TKVAGSNIDALP
+328 TKVAGQKIAELP
-340 SWTKSWV
+340 AWTTSWI
-347 DTGKLKVADSNG
+347 DTGKLQIADGNG
-359 DGILQWKELIISND
+359 DGILQWNELVIAND

-386 VFVIGLVAAGAMA
+386 MFVIGLVAAGAMA

-407 LMIAI
+407 LMISI

-417 HDIYYRVFKPNATEK
+417 HDIYYRVLKPDASEK
-432 SRLAVARWSIVVATV
+432 QRLLVARISIVVATL
-447 LAGLVALNPPGVIT
+447 LAGVIALNPPGVIT
-461 QIVAWAFALASGTF
+461 QIVAWAFALATGTF

-486 RSNAK
+486 RSNAQ
-491 GVIAGLL
+491 GVISGLVV
-498 FGLGVTLTYIF
+498 GLTVTLAYIIAAKYGGF
-509 MARAGITILGII
+509 TILGII
-521 GTGAGIFGATAGFLA
+521 DTGAGVFGAIAAFTT
-536 NIIVSLITK
+536 NIVVSLLTK
-545 APSQKLQEE
+545 PPSQEIQDS
-554 VIDLRY
+554 VTNLRY
-560 PEQMTFKNG
+560 PEQMVYKDGQIWMN
-569 EVWVDD
+569 EE
-575 DVNLTK
+575 TK

>member
-1 LFEKQQSIRYQS
+1 M
-13 SLNNGQASL
+13 
-22 RGIRLDTQ
+22 DTQ
-30 FIVSTAIIL
+30 FLVSSLIIL
-39 ATFGIYIG
+39 ATFALYIG
-47 IAIYNKARATSDFY
+47 IAIYNKAKATSDFY
-61 VAGRGIPPV
+61 VAGRGVPPI

-76 GADWMSAASFIGL
+76 GADWMSAASFIGM
-89 AGTVMILG
+89 AGTVMLLG

-137 YASHTARVIAAIC
+137 FESHTARIIAALC

-172 LFEIDAKVG
+172 LFEIDAKIG
-181 TLIGVVLIAFY
+181 TMIGVVLIAFY
-192 SAFGGMKG
+192 AAFGGMKG

-219 VIFMSLQITGNPMP
+219 VIFMSLQVTGNPLP
-233 WISYGDIVGKMGE
+233 WLSYGKIVEEMGE
-246 LDRELGISEYFAPF
+246 LDRQLGISEYFAPF

-266 QFIALLFTLMAG
+266 QFLALLFTLMAG

-328 TKVAGSNIDALP
+328 KNVVGQKIDQLP
-340 SWTKSWV
+340 EWTTTWIN
-347 DTGKLKVADSNG
+347 TGKLQIADGNG
-359 DGILQWKELIISND
+359 DGILQWQELIIDKD

-417 HDIYYRVFKPNATEK
+417 HDIYYRVLKPNASEQN
-432 SRLAVARWSIVVATV
+432 RLTVARVSIAVATL
-447 LAGLVALNPPGVIT
+447 LAGIIALDPPGAIT

-475 FPALVLGVWWK
+475 FPALLLGVWWK
-486 RSNAK
+486 RSNAY
-491 GVIAGLL
+491 GVTWGMIVGLAVTLAYIFAAKYGGFTIAG
-498 FGLGVTLTYIF
+498 
-509 MARAGITILGII
+509 II
-521 GTGAGIFGATAGFLA
+521 DTGAGIFGAVAAILT
-536 NIIVSLITK
+536 NVVVSLLTEE
-545 APSQKLQEE
+545 PSQAIQEE
-554 VIDLRY
+554 VLDLRY
-560 PEQMTFKNG
+560 PEQMTYKDG
-569 EVWVDD
+569 EVWMR
-575 DVNLTK
+575 

>member
-1 LFEKQQSIRYQS
+1 MDSQFLV
-13 SLNNGQASL
+13 SL
-22 RGIRLDTQ
+22 I
-30 FIVSTAIIL
+30 IIL
-39 ATFGIYIG
+39 ATFALYIW
-47 IAIYNKARATSDFY
+47 IAIFNTAKQTSEFY
-61 VAGRGIPPV
+61 VAGRGVPPI

-76 GADWMSAASFIGL
+76 GADWMSAASFIGM
-89 AGTVMILG
+89 AGTIMLLG

-110 YLLLTFLLAPQLRK
+110 YLFLAILLAPQLRK
-124 YGRYT
+124 FGRFT

-137 YASHTARVIAAIC
+137 FNSKAALVLAAIC

-181 TLIGVVLIAFY
+181 TMIGVVLIAIY

-207 QYIILIIAYLIP
+207 QYIILIIAYLVP
-219 VIFMSLQITGNPMP
+219 VIFMSLQLTGNPMP
-233 WISYGDIVGKMGE
+233 WISYGEIIAKMGE

-266 QFIALLFTLMAG
+266 QFLALMFTLMCG

-304 ALLFIG
+304 ALVFIG
-310 LLYLSAPAYAAF
+310 LLYFSAPAYAAF
-322 SRFILM
+322 ARFILM
-328 TKVAGSNIDALP
+328 TEVAGSQIANLP
-340 SWTKSWV
+340 AWTKSWV
-347 DTGKLKVADSNG
+347 DTGKLQIADTSG
-359 DGILQWKELIISND
+359 DGILQWNELVIAND

-386 VFVIGLVAAGAMA
+386 MFVIGLVAAGAMA

-407 LMIAI
+407 LMISI

-417 HDIYYRVFKPNATEK
+417 HDIYYRIINPNASEQK
-432 SRLAVARWSIVVATV
+432 RLFVGRVSIVVATL
-447 LAGLVALNPPGVIT
+447 LAGIIALNPPGAIT
-461 QIVAWAFALASGTF
+461 QIVAWAFALATGTF

-486 RSNAK
+486 RANAQ
-491 GVIAGLL
+491 GTMAGIIV
-498 FGLGVTLTYIF
+498 GLGVTLAYIF
-509 MARAGITILGII
+509 AAKYGGFTILGII
-521 GTGAGIFGATAGFLA
+521 DTGAGIFGAIAAFAT
-536 NIIVSLITK
+536 NIIVSLATP
-545 APSQKLQEE
+545 APSKELQDA
-554 VIDLRY
+554 VINLRY
-560 PEQMTFKNG
+560 PEQMVYKDG
-569 EVWVDD
+569 EVYMDD
-575 DVNLTK
+575 GTTEKSSN

>member
-1 LFEKQQSIRYQS
+1 M
-13 SLNNGQASL
+13 G
-22 RGIRLDTQ
+22 TQ
-30 FIVSTAIIL
+30 FFVTSSIII
-39 ATFGIYIG
+39 ATFALYIG
-47 IAIYNKARATSDFY
+47 IAIYNKARQTSEFY
-61 VAGRGIPPV
+61 VAGRGVPAV

-76 GADWMSAASFIGL
+76 GADWMSAASFIGM
-89 AGTVMILG
+89 AGTVMMLG

-110 YLLLTFLLAPQLRK
+110 YLFLTFLLAPQLRK

-137 YASHTARVIAAIC
+137 YNSHAARVLAAVC

-172 LFEIDAKVG
+172 LFEIDAFYG
-181 TLIGVVLIAFY
+181 TMLGAILIAFY
-192 SAFGGMKG
+192 ATFGGMKG
-200 ITWTQVA
+200 VTWTQVA

-219 VIFMSLQITGNPMP
+219 VIFMSFQITGNPIP
-233 WISYGDIVGKMGE
+233 WLSYGEIVSKLGE
-246 LDRELGISEYFAPF
+246 IDRELGLSEYFAPF

-266 QFIALLFTLMAG
+266 QFLALLFTLMAG

-328 TKVAGSNIDALP
+328 KNVVGSKIEELP
-340 SWTKSWV
+340 AWTKSWV
-347 DTGKLKVADSNG
+347 DTGMLKVADANG
-359 DGILQWKELIISND
+359 DGILQWSELMISND

-407 LMIAI
+407 LMISI

-417 HDIYYRVFKPNATEK
+417 HDIYYRVFKPNATEAN
-432 SRLAVARWSIVVATV
+432 RLTVARWSIAVATI
-447 LAGLVALNPPGVIT
+447 LAGLVALDPPGAIT

-486 RSNAK
+486 RSNTQ

-498 FGLGVTLTYIF
+498 VGLIVTLSYIF
-509 MARAGITILGII
+509 AAKYGGWTILGII
-521 GTGAGIFGATAGFLA
+521 DTGAGIFGAVAGILA
-536 NIIVSLITK
+536 NVIVSKLTA
-545 APSQKLQEE
+545 APPQHLQDE
-554 VIDLRY
+554 VVNLRF
-560 PEQMTFKNG
+560 PEHMTYKNG
-569 EVWVDD
+569 EIFL
-575 DVNLTK
+575 NEELNKTT